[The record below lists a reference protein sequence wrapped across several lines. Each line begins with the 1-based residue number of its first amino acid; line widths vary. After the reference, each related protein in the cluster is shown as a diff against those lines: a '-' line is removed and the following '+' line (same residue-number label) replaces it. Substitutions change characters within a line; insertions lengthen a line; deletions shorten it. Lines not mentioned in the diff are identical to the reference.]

1 MTIERITAQ
10 NNELHRQSEIKKLD
24 QRHNEIMQ
32 EERRIKH
39 QREVNE
45 QERIE
50 MNRRMNRPGQNVDR
64 MA

>member
-50 MNRRMNRPGQNVDR
+50 INRRMNRPGQNVDR

>member
-1 MTIERITAQ
+1 MTIERVTAQ
-10 NNELHRQSEIKKLD
+10 NNELHRQLEIKKLD

-32 EERRIKH
+32 EERKIKH
-39 QREVNE
+39 RRELNE

-50 MNRRMNRPGQNVDR
+50 MNRRMNRLGQNVDR